1 MVSSLLLGLNTIGDA
16 PAGDAELEEGQSCL
30 AGRIG
35 RGISVVWGNKDGVL
49 GSTGSGSISP
59 ELPFPGCLLTPSSFT
74 YI

>member
-1 MVSSLLLGLNTIGDA
+1 MVSSLLLGLKATGDA
-16 PAGDAELEEGQSCL
+16 ALEGAESCP

-35 RGISVVWGNKDGVL
+35 RGVSVVWGNKDGVL

-59 ELPFPGCLLTPSSFT
+59 ELPFPTCLPCFPAPSSFT